1 MKRRLLMLLPY
12 VPWLLLLLFVD
23 AFTALLIW
31 LADTRAFYALSAVMV
46 LATLLF
52 FPVLCTVLICL
63 ESKREHM
70 FLLFLQNPDKYQ
82 EECLLKAVSPAQR
95 TSVRLLGTHLREM
108 QDALAEQQMKLG
120 EQEEY
125 VESWAH
131 ETKTPLSL
139 LTLLLDNHREELPAS
154 VSRKL
159 DYIQS
164 RMQESIHQMLFYA
177 RIRGTRKD
185 HLFEPLLLCLCM
197 EEALEDYRPLLLE
210 KNFRIRSSLSE
221 ELVYSDRRGLHFL
234 LCQIISNS
242 VKYSSQDPELVIRS
256 FQKED
261 RRILSIRDNG
271 TGVRGCDLP
280 YIFEKGFTGH
290 SGDSRKNATGMGLYL
305 AKETAKELN
314 IELDAYAQQGEGL
327 EMQLSFP
334 MIDLTQRRT

>member
-1 MKRRLLMLLPY
+1 M
-12 VPWLLLLLFVD
+12 
-23 AFTALLIW
+23 
-31 LADTRAFYALSAVMV
+31 
-46 LATLLF
+46 
-52 FPVLCTVLICL
+52 
-63 ESKREHM
+63 
-70 FLLFLQNPDKYQ
+70 
-82 EECLLKAVSPAQR
+82 
-95 TSVRLLGTHLREM
+95 
-108 QDALAEQQMKLG
+108 
-120 EQEEY
+120 
-125 VESWAH
+125 
-131 ETKTPLSL
+131 
-139 LTLLLDNHREELPAS
+139 
-154 VSRKL
+154 
-159 DYIQS
+159 
-164 RMQESIHQMLFYA
+164 
-177 RIRGTRKD
+177 
-185 HLFEPLLLCLCM
+185 
-197 EEALEDYRPLLLE
+197 EDYRPLLLE

-334 MIDLTQRRT
+334 IIDLTQRRT